1 MGLALTVEISMEST
15 SYVGVQVRKYHFKQG
30 ERKSSVRTFPALIS
44 AKVGMSP
51 SLISSDA
58 FITSGSR
65 CMLRKASQPSFA
77 NRGESLGTY
86 LATATIVP
94 AFA

>member
-1 MGLALTVEISMEST
+1 MKTPKFVNTDPHNKT
-15 SYVGVQVRKYHFKQG
+15 SP
-30 ERKSSVRTFPALIS
+30 VRTFPALIS

-51 SLISSDA
+51 NLISSDA

-65 CMLRKASQPSFA
+65 CMLQKASQPSLA
-77 NRGESLGTY
+77 NRGESLCTY